1 MQKDFEILMQQYDF
15 MEKRYEELT
24 KYFCIDKK
32 TSMEE
37 VFGDLA
43 HFSKDFEVQYTHG
56 HVNCGSSSWMSM
68 CQICC
73 EYCTS

>member
-1 MQKDFEILMQQYDF
+1 MQQYEF
-15 MEKRYEELT
+15 MEKRFAELA

-43 HFSKDFEVQYTHG
+43 HFCKDFEV
-56 HVNCGSSSWMSM
+56 HVMVVACVGVNLVYMYMYRNENGKCPN
-68 CQICC
+68 
-73 EYCTS
+73 

>member
-1 MQKDFEILMQQYDF
+1 MQQYDF
-15 MEKRYEELT
+15 MEKRYDEMA

-43 HFSKDFEVQYTHG
+43 HFAKDFEVQ
-56 HVNCGSSSWMSM
+56 V
-68 CQICC
+68 IVVA
-73 EYCTS
+73 